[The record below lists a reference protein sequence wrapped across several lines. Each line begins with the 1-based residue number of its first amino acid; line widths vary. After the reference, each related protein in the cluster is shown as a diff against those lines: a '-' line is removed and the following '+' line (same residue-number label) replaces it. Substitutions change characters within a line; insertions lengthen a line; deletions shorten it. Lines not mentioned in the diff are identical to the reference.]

1 MRCLFIF
8 AHPDDETVSC
18 AITIKKLTEAGHEVT
33 VVSVTDGGAGEVMRS
48 AQPNLKKFGSVGELR
63 RHELQQVCAFLG
75 VKKLD
80 ILNFKD
86 GEITNQ
92 EVWGKLTIACQEKI
106 DEYQPDLL
114 VTFDHTG
121 WYFHLDH
128 VAVSIATTLAANQ
141 AKHSPQIF
149 FHTLMLVE
157 NTKWSY
163 VFPKNLPVTHQV
175 DSSQNREVKIEA
187 MRLHASQD
195 LDTVKRWVEERQ
207 PYFELFQL
215 VSATSEGEKMLQNQ
229 SIFDKVLE

>member
-33 VVSVTDGGAGEVMRS
+33 VVSVTDGGAGEVMR
-48 AQPNLKKFGSVGELR
+48 
-63 RHELQQVCAFLG
+63 CAFLG

-92 EVWGKLTIACQEKI
+92 EVWGKLSIACQEKI